1 LHKQYEPE
9 QKYIRRAD
17 MTSYYRNQRGYETL

>member
-1 LHKQYEPE
+1 M
-9 QKYIRRAD
+9 RRAD